1 MFFIPDLPRTVK
13 INSMSQEQIGVEN
26 GAYVHSINEE
36 KWKLVK
42 LML

>member
-13 INSMSQEQIGVEN
+13 INNSMPQEQIRVEN

-36 KWKLVK
+36 K
-42 LML
+42 